1 MASQMRF
8 GEAGLHWLTKVFN
21 KIIMTR
27 KMPEEWMRNILVPIS
42 KVDESYY
49 EVNENGY

>member
-1 MASQMRF
+1 MRLSRALGLDGIPIDVWRNL

-27 KMPEEWMRNILVPIS
+27 KMPEE
-42 KVDESYY
+42 
-49 EVNENGY
+49 